1 MKFDGAALSDRI
13 AGLGAGAPDALGD
26 APGAV
31 GVAGALDERPDRDS
45 GSVAAGTGGA
55 GTADVAGLS
64 AVDSGGDAFWAIAN
78 PAKNNGASRAGPARS
93 SAVIR
98 TSDRD
103 TLERK
108 WLRAVRAKPP
118 RSQRA
123 SVSLRR

>member
-1 MKFDGAALSDRI
+1 MKFDGAALSERI

-26 APGAV
+26 APGAGDVVV
-31 GVAGALDERPDRDS
+31 GLDGRPDRES

-55 GTADVAGLS
+55 GTADLS
-64 AVDSGGDAFWAIAN
+64 AVDSGGDVFWAIAN
-78 PAKNNGASRAGPARS
+78 PAKSNGASRAGPARN

-108 WLRAVRAKPP
+108 RLRAVRAKPP